1 MSEVK
6 FVGVDG
12 ESYTIGDD
20 HRYTL
25 LAAAGSGINRWTYD
39 PQGLSTVRCLEFILD
54 LPKGLTLVAFG
65 WNYDV
70 NMIARDI
77 PIKQLVELWKT
88 GATRWNGYSLM
99 WIPGKFFHIRNMK
112 RSKRIYDVFGFFQ
125 SSFVSALRKWGYE
138 PNGEMETMKTQRSAF
153 DAEMKEQIIEYCLDE
168 CNQLA
173 DLMTDLDD
181 ALHGVGLET
190 KNWIG
195 AGAIASELMK
205 RHKVKE
211 SHQYDAEISEELD
224 EEIKRAYF
232 GGRVELFKMGRFQKL
247 YDYDII
253 SAYPSKAISLPILTN
268 GTWKE
273 VDYEPGRDWTLYR
286 VEWQLPKDSIF
297 TPFPVRKG
305 GDIFYSSNGEGTY
318 HSVEVDAAI
327 RVFGD
332 ALRVVRGWQFIPSDN
347 AKPFDWI
354 PAEFAHRKELK
365 AKGHAGEKCL
375 KLGLNSIYGK
385 LAQGVGFGDKP
396 PPFQSY
402 FWAGY
407 ITAATRANV
416 IDVAAHDLDALVMIA
431 TDGIFFDRNPK
442 IPERNELGGLEL
454 TVGEDCFVAQPGIYS
469 YVEDGVTIGKCRGFF
484 TREVDFDELREG
496 FDREGE
502 HYIAQFESVRF
513 MGLGACLLT
522 KDLDSWRTW
531 KKTTRK
537 LSLYPNRK
545 FAGGKSA
552 DGLFVRHFP
561 PTMPDSHLSEI
572 YTPRPGFATLTD
584 EELDAEVTA
593 LLAYIQG
600 TEQPLKDY

>member
-1 MSEVK
+1 MSEVE

-12 ESYTIGDD
+12 ESYTIGGD

-25 LAAAGSGINRWTYD
+25 LAAGGSGINRWTYD
-39 PQGLSTVRCLEFILD
+39 PQGLSTVRCLEFLLD
-54 LPKGLTLVAFG
+54 LPKGKTLVAFG

-70 NMIARDI
+70 NMLARDI
-77 PIKQLVELWKT
+77 PVKQLIELWKT

-99 WIPGKFFHIRNMK
+99 WIPSKFFHIRSLK
-112 RSKRIYDVFGFFQ
+112 RSRRIYDVFGFFQ
-125 SSFVSALRKWGYE
+125 SSFVNALRKWGFE
-138 PNGEMETMKTQRSAF
+138 PNGEMETMKEQRSAF

-173 DLMTDLDD
+173 ELMAELDT
-181 ALHGVGLET
+181 ALRGVGLET

-205 RHKVKE
+205 RHKVKD
-211 SHQYDAEISEELD
+211 SHQYDSQISEELD

-232 GGRVELFKMGRFQKL
+232 GGRVELFKQGKFDRL

-253 SAYPSKAISLPILTN
+253 SAYPSKAISLPVLTD
-268 GTWKE
+268 GIWKE
-273 VDYEPGRDWTLYR
+273 VDYVPGRNWTLYR
-286 VEWQLPKDSIF
+286 VKWNLPKQSTF

-305 GDIFYSSNGEGTY
+305 GDIFYPSNGEGTY
-318 HSVEVDAAI
+318 HAVEVDAAM
-327 RVFGD
+327 RVFGND
-332 ALRVVRGWQFIPSDN
+332 ISIVKGWSFIPNNDN
-347 AKPFDWI
+347 KPFDWI

-365 AKGHAGEKCL
+365 SKGHAGEKCL

-416 IDVAAHDLDALVMIA
+416 IDVAAHNIDALVMIA
-431 TDGIFFDRNPK
+431 TDGIFFDTDPQ

-469 YVEDGVTIGKCRGFF
+469 YIEDGEIIGKCRGFF
-484 TREVDFDELREG
+484 TREVNFETLREG
-496 FDREGE
+496 FETDGE
-502 HYIAQFESVRF
+502 HFIATFESVRF

-531 KKTTRK
+531 KTTTRK

-545 FAGGKSA
+545 FAGGKSD
-552 DGLFVRHFP
+552 DGSYVRHFP
-561 PTMPDSHLSEI
+561 PTMPDSHVSEI
-572 YTPRPGFATLTD
+572 YTPRPGFATLTE